1 MALQGG
7 VEMRFLSERSEKTWR
22 EFNKKEVIHTK
33 TSQRYNNKFCS
44 LSMNGC
50 QGDPRA
56 PIETIETQ
64 TFLVVS
70 IPTLAMDNLNSTIL
84 DMKSNPPPFD
94 FGIIHL
100 EIKIWSVDYNLNQNL
115 HGFGKVPIQ
124 QRIEALDWIS
134 AQSQQFL
141 PRCFFSGRN
150 PGNVSWIENGG
161 ASSVEHQHK
170 LVSVVGI
177 GSAVFF
183 RRLHPFSLDDWRAI
197 KRFLSKKCPLIR
209 AYGAIR
215 SDARTNIASEWEAF
229 GSFYFMGLR

>member
-1 MALQGG
+1 
-7 VEMRFLSERSEKTWR
+7 
-22 EFNKKEVIHTK
+22 
-33 TSQRYNNKFCS
+33 
-44 LSMNGC
+44 MNGC
-50 QGDPRA
+50 QGDPKA
-56 PIETIETQ
+56 PIGTIETQ

-70 IPTLAMDNLNSTIL
+70 IPTLVMDNLNSTIL

-94 FGIIHL
+94 FGIISL
-100 EIKIWSVDYNLNQNL
+100 E
-115 HGFGKVPIQ
+115 VPIQ

-197 KRFLSKKCPLIR
+197 KRCNVYESLLAII
-209 AYGAIR
+209 GAV
-215 SDARTNIASEWEAF
+215 
-229 GSFYFMGLR
+229 